1 MFDTVIKISVIFK
14 NLSIIAFFCAS
25 IFFLTKV
32 SNTVNSVENEFLQ
45 TNIMIRTEIPVLRE
59 EVMKTTNNT
68 LVKIDNRIH
77 SVEKAL
83 FSRIDTIENKT
94 FRSIDR
100 LHLNIDNLTEESIA
114 LSKDYR
120 TIPVNLNTFMAPINS
135 KMSCKFNDSCWPNLF
150 TDVLIDTRNTSR
162 TASSSFI
169 LFNREIPKITSDI
182 NKLSTSFSVGLPT
195 IIDKTSKVTDNINR
209 LTKPKWYD
217 RLIGAGVNG
226 SMIWSNVYRTR

>member
-120 TIPVNLNTFMAPINS
+120 TIPVN
-135 KMSCKFNDSCWPNLF
+135 NLY
-150 TDVLIDTRNTSR
+150 LH
-162 TASSSFI
+162 A
-169 LFNREIPKITSDI
+169 
-182 NKLSTSFSVGLPT
+182 
-195 IIDKTSKVTDNINR
+195 
-209 LTKPKWYD
+209 LT
-217 RLIGAGVNG
+217 NF
-226 SMIWSNVYRTR
+226 